1 MNIIVFPRSK
11 GKSYNIQVDRW
22 YHYFIPMALVA
33 AVLVTT
39 SIAGYYLGEQRGQ
52 ENIVTYWKQDVWQQQ
67 EEIKTTREST
77 EAHIDALAQYLGR
90 LQAHVDRLNALGGRL
105 VEMAKLDETEFNFI
119 NPPGLG
125 GPAIPEAQVGAN
137 MEDITSALDL
147 LATQLADREH
157 QLKVLDQLMMSRNLH
172 QEVHPAGRPIKK
184 GWISSYYGKRTDPF
198 SGKKEFHRGVDFAG
212 KEGSDVVAVAG
223 GVITWSGRRY
233 GYGNLV
239 EIDHGNRLVTRYGHN
254 KETLLS
260 VGEIVKKGQVIAK
273 MGSTGR
279 STGPHVHFEVMK
291 NGKHVNPTRYVRV
304 AKN

>member
-1 MNIIVFPRSK
+1 MNIIVFPRSS
-11 GKSYNIQVDRW
+11 GKSYNIQIDRW
-22 YHYFIPMALVA
+22 YHYFIPMALFS
-33 AVLVTT
+33 AVLVAT
-39 SIAGYYLGEQRGQ
+39 SIAGYYLGEQRGR
-52 ENIVTYWKQDVWQQQ
+52 ENIVSHWKQDVWQQQ
-67 EEIKTTREST
+67 EQIKTTREST
-77 EAHIDALAQYLGR
+77 EAHINALGQYLGR

-125 GPAIPEAQVGAN
+125 GPATPEAQVGAN
-137 MEDITSALDL
+137 MEDITSALDQ
-147 LATQLADREH
+147 LATQLENREN
-157 QLKVLDQLMMSRNLH
+157 QLKVLDQLMLSRNLH

-198 SGKKEFHRGVDFAG
+198 SGKKEFHHGVDFAG
-212 KEGSDVVAVAG
+212 KEGSDVIAVAG

-254 KETLLS
+254 KETLVS
-260 VGEIVKKGQVIAK
+260 VGDIVKKGQVIAK

-304 AKN
+304 AKK